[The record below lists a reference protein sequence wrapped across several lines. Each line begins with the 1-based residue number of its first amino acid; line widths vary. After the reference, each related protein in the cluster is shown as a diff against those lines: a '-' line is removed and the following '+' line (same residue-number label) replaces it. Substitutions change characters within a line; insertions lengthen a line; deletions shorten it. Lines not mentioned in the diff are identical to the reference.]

1 LRQMKVTIIAATALV
16 VSAQSIALISHAQ
29 ESGAAPPSNPE
40 VQSAERA
47 GKASQPAENSY
58 YKGAKDALK
67 ETKTALK
74 DTLITAKLET
84 FLYQDTVTTGKDIH
98 VRTNAGVVTLW
109 GAVPNADASTHAEQ
123 LARQTAGVRDV
134 VNSLQVKQITQ

>member
-1 LRQMKVTIIAATALV
+1 MKVTSIAAAALV
-16 VSAQSIALISHAQ
+16 VSALSIAPISLAQ
-29 ESGAAPPSNPE
+29 ESSSPPPNNPE
-40 VQSAERA
+40 
-47 GKASQPAENSY
+47 SQPAEGASNSSQSAQTSY

-84 FLYQDTVTTGKDIH
+84 SLYQDNVTTGKDIH
-98 VRTNAGVVTLW
+98 VRTNSGVVTLW
-109 GAVPNADASTHAEQ
+109 GAVPNADTSTHAEQ

-134 VNSLQVKQITQ
+134 VNSLQVKQVTQ